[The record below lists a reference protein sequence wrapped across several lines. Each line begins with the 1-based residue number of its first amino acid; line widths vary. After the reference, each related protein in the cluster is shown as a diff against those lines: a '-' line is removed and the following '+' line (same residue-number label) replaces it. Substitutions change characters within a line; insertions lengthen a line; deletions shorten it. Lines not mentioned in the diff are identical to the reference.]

1 MEVDPQGLEV
11 LSSAQC
17 LRLMRRRTIGRVV
30 LSVGSLPAA
39 FPVNYGFLDDDVVF
53 RTAPGSKL
61 SAALEGAVVAF
72 QVDRI
77 DPVLQ
82 SGWSVLV
89 QGRAEILSDGEDLS
103 RAARLGLRPTAPGE
117 HPFFVRVG
125 SEMVSGR
132 RFVSPAQA
140 MAESFSSAH
149 QVPNSV

>member
-11 LSSAQC
+11 LSWAQC
-17 LRLMRRRTIGRVV
+17 LRLIRRRTIGRVV
-30 LSVGSLPAA
+30 LSVDSLPAA

-53 RTAPGSKL
+53 RTAPASKL

-72 QVDRI
+72 QVDRL

-89 QGRAEILSDGEDLS
+89 RGRADVLSDPDDLI
-103 RAARLGLRPTAPGE
+103 RAGRLGLRPTAPGE
-117 HPFFVRVG
+117 RPFFVRIR

-132 RFVSPAQA
+132 RFLSPAHA
-140 MAESFSSAH
+140 MAATFGAARAADA
-149 QVPNSV
+149 V

>member
-1 MEVDPQGLEV
+1 M
-11 LSSAQC
+11 LSWAQC

-30 LSVGSLPAA
+30 LSVDSLPAA

-61 SAALEGAVVAF
+61 TAALEGAVVAF
-72 QVDRI
+72 QVDRS

-89 QGRAEILSDGEDLS
+89 RGRADVLSDPEDLI
-103 RAARLGLRPTAPGE
+103 RAGRLGLRPTAPGE
-117 HPFFVRVG
+117 RPFFVRIR

-132 RFVSPAQA
+132 RFLSPAHA
-140 MAESFSSAH
+140 MAASFGAAEEASA
-149 QVPNSV
+149 V